1 MISKLIAS
9 LVGAAVMVTS
19 AAAQDF
25 SGDDYMPPDAV
36 PMRRMQQDDGVPVD
50 RVQQYDDDDNDVT
63 VRRAQPDDGVP
74 VRRMQQDDGVT
85 VGRRQGGGCDRAV
98 KQALQ
103 MTGGELLSVR
113 PARNGKPIC
122 AVTVLVIS
130 AKGRPRKVRLRVP
143 MDF

>member
-1 MISKLIAS
+1 MITRIIAS
-9 LVGAAVMVTS
+9 LVGVALMVTS
-19 AAAQDF
+19 AAAQDYP
-25 SGDDYMPPDAV
+25 DDDDMPPDAV
-36 PMRRMQQDDGVPVD
+36 PIRRMHQGDGIPIGRVQPDDDGLPVGRMQPDDGIPLRRMQAEDGVPV
-50 RVQQYDDDDNDVT
+50 
-63 VRRAQPDDGVP
+63 
-74 VRRMQQDDGVT
+74 
-85 VGRRQGGGCDRAV
+85 GRIQGGNCQRAV
-98 KQALQ
+98 QQALQ